1 MKVKSLFKLKSIKNP
16 LISFGLLVV
25 LFVLITSNG
34 FGQSITWQR
43 TYDGRDGVA
52 DGGYS
57 VCKADGDNFYICG
70 TTTLLPNIRR
80 VYVIKINQFGDTIW
94 TRSIPV
100 GQNSDEGYCRAAVTT
115 RDFGCVI
122 TGISTSAFAIKMNH
136 NGDIVWNKKYNLDA
150 KQLYKIISTSDGGY
164 IGCGRDYEDI
174 NDNAF
179 LLKIDSL
186 GNLQWYKTFYS
197 TYWKNFESIAESNN
211 NDGYLVG
218 GFNKNFQADTTKAIL
233 LKVDQKGD
241 SLWQKQ
247 FEHNIVYSVL
257 SITNLASGYLLA
269 GNNVINNLVQ
279 NAIYRIDEN
288 ANVSFHKTIESD
300 STYKILTDLKII
312 NANKYVISSSKQ
324 FSNGLLLTV
333 DSSGNVI
340 NEKVYTSP
348 DFLTIRS
355 ALPISNGDII
365 FTGVVDFDTIFT
377 KNDVYALRTDSL
389 LNAPPPIGVSNI
401 NNSVPKNFILFQNY
415 PNPFNPETIIH
426 YQMNKKSNIKFTLYN
441 VTGKHIAEIFS
452 GTKETGYHKLNISF
466 KILDL
471 SSGIYFLKAWT
482 ESGQSETIKLTYI
495 K

>member
-1 MKVKSLFKLKSIKNP
+1 MNGKYKYRLKSFKNP
-16 LISFGLLVV
+16 LKYAGLLFI
-25 LFVLITSNG
+25 LFILLASYS

-43 TYDGRDGVA
+43 TYDGIDGVA

-57 VCKADGDNFYICG
+57 ICKADGDNFYICG

-100 GQNSDEGYCRAAVTT
+100 GQNSEEGYCRAAVTT

-122 TGISTSAFAIKMNH
+122 TGISTSAFTIKIKH

-150 KQLYKIISTSDGGY
+150 KQLYKIVSTSDGGY
-164 IGCGRDYEDI
+164 IACGRDYEDI
-174 NDNAF
+174 NDNGF

-211 NDGYLVG
+211 IDGYLVG

-233 LKVDQKGD
+233 LKVNQNGD

-257 SITNLASGYLLA
+257 SITNLPNGYLIA

-279 NAIYRIDEN
+279 NTISRIDEN
-288 ANVSFHKTIESD
+288 ANVTFHKTIESD

-312 NANKYVISSSKQ
+312 DQNKYVITSSKQ
-324 FSNGLLLTV
+324 FSSALLLIV

-340 NEKVYTSP
+340 NEKVYYSP

-355 ALPISNGDII
+355 ALPVNNGDIL
-365 FTGVVDFDTIFT
+365 FTGVVDYDTIFT

-389 LNAPPPIGVSNI
+389 LNAPPPIGVSNT
-401 NNSVPKNFILFQNY
+401 NNNVPKNFKLFQNY
-415 PNPFNPETIIH
+415 PNPFNPETIV
-426 YQMNKKSNIKFTLYN
+426 YFQLNKNS
-441 VTGKHIAEIFS
+441 
-452 GTKETGYHKLNISF
+452 KLNISIYDVTGKYVAELF
-466 KILDL
+466 NCVKEKGIHRLNINFNNLKL
-471 SSGIYFLKAWT
+471 STGIYFLKAWS
-482 ESGQSETIKLTYI
+482 EFGQSETIKLAYI